1 MKQMCHKVL
10 KETGHQNDPLLQV
23 AMELEKIALS
33 DEYFIQRKLYPNVDF
48 YSGITLKAMGFPTSM
63 FTVLFAV
70 ARTVG
75 WISQWSEMIQD
86 PQQKIGRPRQ
96 LYSGATSRD
105 YVGIDKRK

>member
-1 MKQMCHKVL
+1 
-10 KETGHQNDPLLQV
+10 
-23 AMELEKIALS
+23 MELEKIALS
-33 DEYFIQRKLYPNVDF
+33 DPYFIDRKLYPNVDF

-96 LYSGATSRD
+96 LYSGATTRD